1 MPKDS
6 RRSLLAGA
14 LSSLLASLPAS
25 ASTRQD
31 AVIPRTENARL
42 ILTEYTFQT
51 GVPVKLKPRVHDQ
64 LILFI
69 DDCRYERTDPNSG
82 LKSLRVRKAGEFIWY
97 DHGGDSATILNLGPT
112 PFRLMLVELK

>member
-1 MPKDS
+1 MTNDS

-31 AVIPRTENARL
+31 PAILRTDNDRL
-42 ILTEYTFQT
+42 TLTEYTFQP
-51 GVPVKLKPRVHDQ
+51 GVTVKVKPRSTDQ

-69 DDCRYERTDPNSG
+69 DDCRYERTDPASG
-82 LKSLRVRKAGEFIWY
+82 LKSLRIRKAGDFIWY
-97 DHGGDSATILNLGPT
+97 DRGGDSASVLNLGHT
-112 PFRLMLVELK
+112 PFRLMLIELK